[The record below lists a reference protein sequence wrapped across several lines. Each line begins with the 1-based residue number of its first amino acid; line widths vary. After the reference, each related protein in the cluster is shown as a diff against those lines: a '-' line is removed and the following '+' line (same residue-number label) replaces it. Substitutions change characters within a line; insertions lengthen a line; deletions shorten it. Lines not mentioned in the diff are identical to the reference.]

1 MQNLMIFICYAI
13 EALTLLVY
21 CNLVFNSKKSKHFIL
36 CIILCS
42 YLFLF
47 ITHSMTTTLGYSLNV
62 VKFSIVNF
70 CIIFFLFKTRFY
82 VALLHAILITFYMDI
97 SEFLFCNVFANFSSE
112 SWNNWNN
119 AENLF
124 IVLLSKITFF
134 VLSVITA
141 KIIRNKKLSPSTFN
155 KGTGIIILMC
165 FCIYSILFTLYTVIT
180 KVPYNSTLEA
190 GIYIILGLILFFML
204 LAISLYTYNQKRGRE
219 LIDLKSRQQREEFR
233 QEYFQSMHKK
243 DEAQRIFIHDIK
255 NHLMV
260 INALNNNENVKI
272 TDYITALVGS
282 ISFRMPSFFSSN
294 QLLNIILSKYND
306 EAATAGINITFDIR
320 YSKFEFMTDNSLTA
334 LFCNILDNAIEA
346 CSVIENSFI
355 ELQISKPTNT
365 SLVRIVL
372 INSCINRPEH
382 RGGFLMST
390 KNNPNLHGYGLR
402 SVTNIVELYNGEM
415 NVYVDNINSTFHTII
430 LLNGESNENN
440 NL

>member
-21 CNLVFNSKKSKHFIL
+21 SSLVFSPKKSKRFIL
-36 CIILCS
+36 CTMLCS

-70 CIIFFLFKTRFY
+70 CILFFLFKTRFY
-82 VALLHAILITFYMDI
+82 VALLHTILITFYMDI
-97 SEFLFCNVFANFSSE
+97 SEFLFCNIFANSSSE

-141 KIIRNKKLSPSTFN
+141 KIIRNKKLSSSTFN

-165 FCIYSILFTLYTVIT
+165 ICIYSILFTLYTVIT

-204 LAISLYTYNQKRGRE
+204 LAINLYAYNQKRGRE
-219 LIDLKSRQQREEFR
+219 FIDLKSRQQREEFR
-233 QEYFQSMHKK
+233 QEYFQSIHQK
-243 DEAQRIFIHDIK
+243 DEAQRIFVHDIK
-255 NHLMV
+255 NHLIA
-260 INALNNNENVKI
+260 INALNNNENAKI
-272 TDYITALVGS
+272 TDYIAALVGS
-282 ISFRMPSFFSSN
+282 INYGTSSIFSSN

-306 EAATAGINITFDIR
+306 EAATAKINITFDIR
-320 YSKFEFMTDNSLTA
+320 YSEFKFMTDNNLTA

-355 ELQISKPTNT
+355 ELQISKPTT
-365 SLVRIVL
+365 ASLVRIVL
-372 INSCINRPEH
+372 VNSCINRPEH
-382 RGGFLMST
+382 RGDFLKSAKT
-390 KNNPNLHGYGLR
+390 NSNIHGYGLR
-402 SVTNIVELYNGEM
+402 SVKNIIKLYNGEM
-415 NVYVDNINSTFHTII
+415 NVYVDNTNSTFHTII
-430 LLNGESNENN
+430 VLDGESNENN